1 MKVKDILR
9 HKGNFVIAV
18 SPDASVLD
26 ALKLMAEKNV
36 GGVLVM
42 TGDKLLG
49 IFTERD
55 YARKI
60 ILKGKTS
67 AESRISEVMVTSLIT
82 ITSDNNIADCMQL
95 MTNKTIRHLPVV
107 DDGKL
112 VGLISIGDVVKSI
125 IEEQQDVI
133 QHLEQYIAGT

>member
-1 MKVKDILR
+1 MKVKDILKR
-9 HKGNFVIAV
+9 KSGVVISVTPNAT
-18 SPDASVLD
+18 VLD
-26 ALKLMAEKNV
+26 ALKLMAEKNI

-42 TGDKLLG
+42 EGEKLEG

-67 AESRISEVMVTSLIT
+67 AEAKISEVMVSNLIT
-82 ITSDNNIADCMQL
+82 ITPDHDTSQCMQL
-95 MTNKTIRHLPVV
+95 MTDKTIRHLPVIEGDKV
-107 DDGKL
+107 
-112 VGLISIGDVVKSI
+112 VGVISIGDVVKSV
-125 IEEQQDVI
+125 IEEQQNVI

>member
-9 HKGNFVIAV
+9 TKGTEVIAV
-18 SPDASVLD
+18 SPDATVLHV
-26 ALKLMAEKNV
+26 LKLMAEKNV

-42 TGDKLLG
+42 EGEKVLG

-67 AESRISEVMVTSLIT
+67 ADSKVGDVMVSKLIT
-82 ITSDNNIADCMQL
+82 VTPENDLTDCMRL
-95 MTNKTIRHLPVV
+95 MTDKTIRHLPVM

-112 VGLISIGDVVKSI
+112 AGLISIGDVVRSM
-125 IEEQQDVI
+125 IEEQKNVI
-133 QHLEQYIAGT
+133 EHLEHYIAGA